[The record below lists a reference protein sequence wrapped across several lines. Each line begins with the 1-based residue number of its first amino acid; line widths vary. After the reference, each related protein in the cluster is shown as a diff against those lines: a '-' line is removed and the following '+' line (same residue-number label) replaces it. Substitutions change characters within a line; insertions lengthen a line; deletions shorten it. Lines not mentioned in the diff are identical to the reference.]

1 MRQAI
6 QSTVCGIAVL
16 FVLALNITTCAASDS
31 LVRGNAGS
39 LAAHRSDAGQL
50 YDLSAQRRRYN
61 ARRAPARVRVY
72 RGYSS
77 PGPNAVR
84 ICNAYYVQEYRA
96 SGTVIVPRMSC
107 YWRG

>member
-1 MRQAI
+1 M
-6 QSTVCGIAVL
+6 AVL
-16 FVLALNITTCAASDS
+16 FAMALNVTTCAASDNFARANEIS
-31 LVRGNAGS
+31 TAV
-39 LAAHRSDAGQL
+39 HRSDAGHSH
-50 YDLSAQRRRYN
+50 DFSAQRRRYN

-107 YWRG
+107 HWRG